1 MKALVVPKEQAEA
14 VRLRLLEQGCL
25 DTKRKLSN
33 KGTHLEIPI
42 TGAVPPEFG
51 SYPVVWPDD
60 AKYYEPELT
69 LRDLMREHLDDDK
82 LALLPGGWQMIGDI
96 VVISL
101 HRDLYPERKQVG
113 DAMFK
118 LYPNC
123 KSVYL
128 DEGIS
133 GKLRRPRR
141 ELVVARD
148 GVNDP
153 AITVHNENGC
163 RFRLDVTKVMFSKGN
178 LQERMRM
185 GRPGEGVGVDVG
197 EVEGEVESGVEGE
210 VEVVGEVV
218 VDMFAG
224 IGYFTIPLAV
234 HSHPDKIIAIEINP
248 ESHHYLVEN
257 IRLNCVEGIV
267 DPILGDCAEMT
278 PVLSADRVI
287 MGYVGN
293 TSHYLEYG
301 IKALRSGGIL
311 HYHDTVPVHLVPSR
325 PTGQIRDEACKQG
338 RQAEILDWHRIKKYS
353 PGVWHVVVDA
363 RIT

>member
-25 DTKRKLSN
+25 DTKRKLS
-33 KGTHLEIPI
+33 KSGKHLEIPI
-42 TGAVPPEFG
+42 TGAIPLEFG

-69 LRDLMREHLDDDK
+69 LRDLTREHLDDDK

-101 HRDLYPERKQVG
+101 HRDLYPEKELVG

-141 ELVVARD
+141 KLVVVRD
-148 GVNDP
+148 GVDDP

-185 GRPGEGVGVDVG
+185 GRLGEGVGVDVG
-197 EVEGEVESGVEGE
+197 EVDGEVEGE
-210 VEVVGEVV
+210 VEGKVV

-224 IGYFTIPLAV
+224 IGYFTIPIAV

-248 ESHHYLVEN
+248 ESYNYLVEN
-257 IRLNCVEGIV
+257 IRLNGVERIV
-267 DPILGDCAEMT
+267 EPVLGDCAEMT

-293 TSHYLEYG
+293 TSHYLKYG

-325 PTGQIRDEACKQG
+325 STGQIRDEACKQG
-338 RQAEILDWHRIKKYS
+338 RRAEILNWHRIKKYS
-353 PGVWHVVVDA
+353 PGIWHVVVDA
-363 RIT
+363 RIK

>member
-1 MKALVVPKEQAEA
+1 MVQKEQAETL
-14 VRLRLLEQGCL
+14 RLRLLELGCL
-25 DTKRKLSN
+25 DTKRKLSK
-33 KGTHLEIPI
+33 KGEYLEIPI
-42 TGAVPPEFG
+42 TGAIPPEFG
-51 SYPVVWPDD
+51 SYRVVWPDD

-69 LRDLMREHLDDDK
+69 LKDLMREHLDDDK

-101 HRDLYPERKQVG
+101 HSDLYPERKQVG
-113 DAMFK
+113 DAMLK
-118 LYPNC
+118 LHPYC

-128 DEGIS
+128 DRGIS
-133 GKLRRPRR
+133 GKLRRPKR
-141 ELVVARD
+141 ELVVVRD
-148 GVNDP
+148 GMNDP
-153 AITVHNENGC
+153 AVTVHNENGC
-163 RFRLDVTKVMFSKGN
+163 RFRLDVTEVMFSKGN

-185 GRPGEGVGVDVG
+185 SRLGK
-197 EVEGEVESGVEGE
+197 
-210 VEVVGEVV
+210 GEVV

-224 IGYFTIPLAV
+224 IGYFTIPIAF
-234 HSHPDKIIAIEINP
+234 HSHPDKIVAIEINP
-248 ESHHYLVEN
+248 ESYHYLVEN
-257 IRLNCVEGIV
+257 IRLNGVDGIV
-267 DPILGDCAEMT
+267 EPVLGDCAEMT

-293 TSHYLEYG
+293 TCHYLEYG

-338 RQAEILDWHRIKKYS
+338 RLAEILDWHRIKKYS

-363 RIT
+363 RIE

>member
-1 MKALVVPKEQAEA
+1 MKALVVQKEQAETL
-14 VRLRLLEQGCL
+14 RLRLLELGCL

-33 KGTHLEIPI
+33 KGDHLEIPI
-42 TGAVPPEFG
+42 TGAIPLEFG
-51 SYPVVWPDD
+51 SYRVVWPDD

-69 LRDLMREHLDDDK
+69 LKGLMREHLDDDK

-101 HRDLYPERKQVG
+101 HSDLYPERKQVG
-113 DAMFK
+113 DAMLK
-118 LYPNC
+118 LYPYC

-133 GKLRRPRR
+133 GKLRRPKR
-141 ELVVARD
+141 ELVVVRD
-148 GVNDP
+148 GMDDP
-153 AITVHNENGC
+153 AVTVHNENGC
-163 RFRLDVTKVMFSKGN
+163 QFRLDVTKVMFSKGN

-185 GRPGEGVGVDVG
+185 GRLGK
-197 EVEGEVESGVEGE
+197 
-210 VEVVGEVV
+210 GEVV

-224 IGYFTIPLAV
+224 IGYFTIPIAF
-234 HSHPDKIIAIEINP
+234 HSHPDRIIGIEINP
-248 ESHHYLVEN
+248 ESYHYLVEN
-257 IRLNCVEGIV
+257 IRLNGVEAIV
-267 DPILGDCAEMT
+267 EPVLGDCAEMT

-293 TSHYLEYG
+293 TCHYLKYG
-301 IKALRSGGIL
+301 IKALKSGGIL

-338 RQAEILDWHRIKKYS
+338 RRAEILDWHRIKKYS

-363 RIT
+363 RIE

>member
-1 MKALVVPKEQAEA
+1 MKALVVQKEQAETL
-14 VRLRLLEQGCL
+14 RLRLLELGCL

-33 KGTHLEIPI
+33 KGEHLEIPI
-42 TGAVPPEFG
+42 TGALPPEFG
-51 SYPVVWPDD
+51 SYRVVWPDD

-69 LRDLMREHLDDDK
+69 LKDLMGGHLDDDK

-101 HRDLYPERKQVG
+101 HSDLYPERKQVG
-113 DAMFK
+113 DAMLK
-118 LYPNC
+118 LYPYC

-128 DEGIS
+128 DRGIS
-133 GKLRRPRR
+133 GKLRRPKR

-148 GVNDP
+148 GVDNP
-153 AITVHNENGC
+153 AVTVHNENRC
-163 RFRLDVTKVMFSKGN
+163 QFRLDVTKVMFSKGN
-178 LQERMRM
+178 LRERMRM
-185 GRPGEGVGVDVG
+185 GRLGE
-197 EVEGEVESGVEGE
+197 
-210 VEVVGEVV
+210 GEVV

-224 IGYFTIPLAV
+224 IGYFTIPIAV
-234 HSHPDKIIAIEINP
+234 HSHPDKIVAIEINP
-248 ESHHYLVEN
+248 ESYQYLVEN
-257 IRLNCVEGIV
+257 IRLNGVDGIV
-267 DPILGDCAEMT
+267 EPVLGDCAEMT

-293 TSHYLEYG
+293 TCHYLKYG
-301 IKALRSGGIL
+301 IKALKSGGIL

-338 RQAEILDWHRIKKYS
+338 RRAEILDWHRIKKYS

>member
-1 MKALVVPKEQAEA
+1 MKALVVQKEQAETL
-14 VRLRLLEQGCL
+14 RLRLLELGCL

-33 KGTHLEIPI
+33 KGEYLEIPI
-42 TGAVPPEFG
+42 TGAIPLEFG
-51 SYPVVWPDD
+51 SYRVVWPDD

-69 LRDLMREHLDDDK
+69 LKDLMREHLDDDK

-101 HRDLYPERKQVG
+101 HSDLYPERKQVG
-113 DAMFK
+113 DAMLK
-118 LYPNC
+118 LHPYC

-128 DEGIS
+128 DRGIS
-133 GKLRRPRR
+133 GKLRRPKR
-141 ELVVARD
+141 ELVVVRD
-148 GVNDP
+148 GVDDP
-153 AITVHNENGC
+153 AVTIHNENWC
-163 RFRLDVTKVMFSKGN
+163 QFRLDVTKVMFSKGN

-185 GRPGEGVGVDVG
+185 SRLGK
-197 EVEGEVESGVEGE
+197 
-210 VEVVGEVV
+210 GEVV

-224 IGYFTIPLAV
+224 IGYFTIPIAV
-234 HSHPDKIIAIEINP
+234 HSHPDKIIGIEINP
-248 ESHHYLVEN
+248 ESYHYLVEN
-257 IRLNCVEGIV
+257 IRLNGVDGIV
-267 DPILGDCAEMT
+267 EPVLGDCAEMT

-293 TSHYLEYG
+293 TCHYLEYG
-301 IKALRSGGIL
+301 IKALKSGGIL

-338 RQAEILDWHRIKKYS
+338 RLAEILDWHRIKKYS

-363 RIT
+363 RIE

>member
-1 MKALVVPKEQAEA
+1 MKALVVQKEQAETL
-14 VRLRLLEQGCL
+14 RLRLLELGCL

-33 KGTHLEIPI
+33 KGEYLEIPI
-42 TGAVPPEFG
+42 TGAIPPEFG
-51 SYPVVWPDD
+51 SYRVVWPDD

-101 HRDLYPERKQVG
+101 HSDLYPERKQVG
-113 DAMFK
+113 DAMLK
-118 LYPNC
+118 LYPYC

-128 DEGIS
+128 DRGIS
-133 GKLRRPRR
+133 GKLRRPKR
-141 ELVVARD
+141 ELVVVRD
-148 GVNDP
+148 GMNDP
-153 AITVHNENGC
+153 AVTVHNENGC

-178 LQERMRM
+178 LRERMRM
-185 GRPGEGVGVDVG
+185 SRLGK
-197 EVEGEVESGVEGE
+197 
-210 VEVVGEVV
+210 GEVV

-224 IGYFTIPLAV
+224 IGYFTIPIAV
-234 HSHPDKIIAIEINP
+234 HSHPDRIIGIEINP
-248 ESHHYLVEN
+248 ESYHYLVEN
-257 IRLNCVEGIV
+257 IRLNSVDGIV
-267 DPILGDCAEMT
+267 EPVLGDCAEMT

-293 TSHYLEYG
+293 TCHYLKYG
-301 IKALRSGGIL
+301 IKALKSGGIL

-338 RQAEILDWHRIKKYS
+338 RRAEILDWHRIKKYS

-363 RIT
+363 RIE

>member
-1 MKALVVPKEQAEA
+1 MKALVVQKEQAETL
-14 VRLRLLEQGCL
+14 RLRLLELGCL
-25 DTKRKLSN
+25 DTKRKLSK
-33 KGTHLEIPI
+33 KGDHLEIPI
-42 TGAVPPEFG
+42 TGAIPPEFG
-51 SYPVVWPDD
+51 SYRVVWPDD

-69 LRDLMREHLDDDK
+69 LRDLIREHLDDDK

-101 HRDLYPERKQVG
+101 HSDLYPERKQVG
-113 DAMFK
+113 DAMLK
-118 LYPNC
+118 LQSHC

-128 DEGIS
+128 DRGIS
-133 GKLRRPRR
+133 GKLRRPKR
-141 ELVVARD
+141 ELVVVRD

-153 AITVHNENGC
+153 AVTIHNENGC

-185 GRPGEGVGVDVG
+185 SRLGK
-197 EVEGEVESGVEGE
+197 
-210 VEVVGEVV
+210 GEVV

-224 IGYFTIPLAV
+224 IGYFTIPIAV
-234 HSHPDKIIAIEINP
+234 HSHPDKIIGIEINP
-248 ESHHYLVEN
+248 ESYHYLVEN
-257 IRLNCVEGIV
+257 IRLNGVDGIV
-267 DPILGDCAEMT
+267 EPVLGDCAEMT

-293 TSHYLEYG
+293 TCHYLKYG
-301 IKALRSGGIL
+301 IKALKSGGIL

-338 RQAEILDWHRIKKYS
+338 RLAEILDWHRIKKYS

-363 RIT
+363 RIE

>member
-1 MKALVVPKEQAEA
+1 MKALVVQKEQAETL
-14 VRLRLLEQGCL
+14 RLRLLELGCL

-33 KGTHLEIPI
+33 KGEYLEIPI
-42 TGAVPPEFG
+42 TGAIPPEFR
-51 SYPVVWPDD
+51 SYRVVWPDD

-69 LRDLMREHLDDDK
+69 LRDLMGEHLDDDK

-101 HRDLYPERKQVG
+101 HSDLYPERKQVG
-113 DAMFK
+113 DAMLK
-118 LYPNC
+118 LHPHC

-128 DEGIS
+128 DRGIS
-133 GKLRRPRR
+133 GKLRRPKR

-148 GVNDP
+148 GVDDP
-153 AITVHNENGC
+153 AVTVHNENGC
-163 RFRLDVTKVMFSKGN
+163 QFGLDVTKVMFSKGN

-185 GRPGEGVGVDVG
+185 GRLGK
-197 EVEGEVESGVEGE
+197 
-210 VEVVGEVV
+210 GEVV

-224 IGYFTIPLAV
+224 IGYFTIPIAV
-234 HSHPDKIIAIEINP
+234 HSHPDRIIGIEINP
-248 ESHHYLVEN
+248 ESYHYLVEN
-257 IRLNCVEGIV
+257 IRLNGVEAIV
-267 DPILGDCAEMT
+267 EPVLGDCAEMT
-278 PVLSADRVI
+278 PILSADRVI

-293 TSHYLEYG
+293 TCHYLKYG
-301 IKALRSGGIL
+301 IKALKSGGIL

-338 RQAEILDWHRIKKYS
+338 RLAEILDWHKIKKYS

-363 RIT
+363 RIE

>member
-1 MKALVVPKEQAEA
+1 MKALVVPKEQAET
-14 VRLRLLEQGCL
+14 VRLRLLELGCL
-25 DTKRKLSN
+25 DTKRKLSK
-33 KGTHLEIPI
+33 KGEHLEIPF

-51 SYPVVWPDD
+51 SYQVVWPDD
-60 AKYYEPELT
+60 AKYYEPEPT
-69 LRDLMREHLDDDK
+69 LRDLVREYLDHDK

-101 HRDLYPERKQVG
+101 HSDLYPEKELVG
-113 DAMFK
+113 DAMLK
-118 LYPNC
+118 LYPYC

-128 DEGIS
+128 DGGIS

-141 ELVVARD
+141 ELVVVRD
-148 GVNDP
+148 GVDDP
-153 AITVHNENGC
+153 AVTVHNENGC

-178 LQERMRM
+178 LREKMRM
-185 GRPGEGVGVDVG
+185 SRLGEGGA
-197 EVEGEVESGVEGE
+197 EGA
-210 VEVVGEVV
+210 GEVV

-224 IGYFTIPLAV
+224 IGYFTIPMAV
-234 HSHPDKIIAIEINP
+234 HSHPDKIVAIEINP
-248 ESHHYLVEN
+248 GSYHYLVEN
-257 IRLNCVEGIV
+257 IRLNGVEGIV
-267 DPILGDCAEMT
+267 EPVLGDCAEMT
-278 PVLSADRVI
+278 PGSSADRVI

-293 TSHYLEYG
+293 TCHYLKYG

-338 RQAEILDWHRIKKYS
+338 RRAEILGWHRIKKYS

-363 RIT
+363 RIE

>member
-1 MKALVVPKEQAEA
+1 MKALVVQKEQAETL
-14 VRLRLLEQGCL
+14 RLRLLELGCL

-33 KGTHLEIPI
+33 KGDHLEIPI
-42 TGAVPPEFG
+42 TGAIPPEFG
-51 SYPVVWPDD
+51 SYRVVWPDD
-60 AKYYEPELT
+60 AKYYEPEPT
-69 LRDLMREHLDDDK
+69 LKDLMREHLDDDK

-101 HRDLYPERKQVG
+101 HSDLYPERKQVG
-113 DAMFK
+113 DAMLK
-118 LYPNC
+118 LYPHC

-133 GKLRRPRR
+133 GKLRRPKR
-141 ELVVARD
+141 ELVVVRD
-148 GVNDP
+148 GVDDP
-153 AITVHNENGC
+153 AVTVHNENGC

-185 GRPGEGVGVDVG
+185 GRLGK
-197 EVEGEVESGVEGE
+197 
-210 VEVVGEVV
+210 GEVV

-224 IGYFTIPLAV
+224 IGYFTIPIAV
-234 HSHPDKIIAIEINP
+234 HSHPDRIVAIEINP
-248 ESHHYLVEN
+248 ESYHYLVEN
-257 IRLNCVEGIV
+257 IRLNGVDGIV
-267 DPILGDCAEMT
+267 EPVLGDCAEMT

-293 TSHYLEYG
+293 TCHYLKYG
-301 IKALRSGGIL
+301 IKALKSGGIL

-338 RQAEILDWHRIKKYS
+338 RLAEILDWHRIKKYS

-363 RIT
+363 RIE

>member
-25 DTKRKLSN
+25 DTKRKLS
-33 KGTHLEIPI
+33 KRGKHLEIPI
-42 TGAVPPEFG
+42 TGAVPSEFK

-60 AKYYEPELT
+60 AKYYEPEPT
-69 LRDLMREHLDDDK
+69 LRDLMKEHLDNDK

-101 HRDLYPERKQVG
+101 HSDLYPERKQVG

-141 ELVVARD
+141 ELVAVRD

-178 LQERMRM
+178 LQEKMRM
-185 GRPGEGVGVDVG
+185 SRLGR
-197 EVEGEVESGVEGE
+197 
-210 VEVVGEVV
+210 GEVV

-224 IGYFTIPLAV
+224 IGYFTILIAV
-234 HSHPDKIIAIEINP
+234 HSRPDKIIAIEINP
-248 ESHHYLVEN
+248 ESYHYLVEN
-257 IRLNCVEGIV
+257 IRLNGVEGIV

-293 TSHYLEYG
+293 TCHYLKYG
-301 IKALRSGGIL
+301 VKALRSQGIL

-338 RQAEILDWHRIKKYS
+338 RRAEILDWHRIKKYS

>member
-1 MKALVVPKEQAEA
+1 MKALVVQKEQAETL
-14 VRLRLLEQGCL
+14 RLRLLELGCL

-33 KGTHLEIPI
+33 KGDHLEIPI
-42 TGAVPPEFG
+42 TGAIPPEFG
-51 SYPVVWPDD
+51 SYRVVWPDD
-60 AKYYEPELT
+60 TKYYEPELT
-69 LRDLMREHLDDDK
+69 LKDLMREHLDDDK

-101 HRDLYPERKQVG
+101 HSDLYPERKQVG
-113 DAMFK
+113 DAMLK
-118 LYPNC
+118 LYPHC

-141 ELVVARD
+141 ELVVVRD
-148 GVNDP
+148 GMNDP
-153 AITVHNENGC
+153 AVTVHNENGC

-185 GRPGEGVGVDVG
+185 GRLGK
-197 EVEGEVESGVEGE
+197 
-210 VEVVGEVV
+210 GEVV

-224 IGYFTIPLAV
+224 IGYFTIPIAV
-234 HSHPDKIIAIEINP
+234 HSHPDRIVAIEINP
-248 ESHHYLVEN
+248 ESYHYLVEN
-257 IRLNCVEGIV
+257 IRLNGVEGIV
-267 DPILGDCAEMT
+267 EPVLGDCAEMT

-293 TSHYLEYG
+293 TSHYLKYG
-301 IKALRSGGIL
+301 IKALKSGGIL

-338 RQAEILDWHRIKKYS
+338 RLAEILDWHRIKKYS

-363 RIT
+363 RIE

>member
-25 DTKRKLSN
+25 DTKRKLS
-33 KGTHLEIPI
+33 KRGKHLEIPI
-42 TGAVPPEFG
+42 TGAVPSEFK

-60 AKYYEPELT
+60 AKYYEPEPT
-69 LRDLMREHLDDDK
+69 LRDLMREHLDNDK

-101 HRDLYPERKQVG
+101 HSDLYPERKQVG

-141 ELVVARD
+141 ELVAVRD

-178 LQERMRM
+178 LQEKMRM
-185 GRPGEGVGVDVG
+185 SRLGK
-197 EVEGEVESGVEGE
+197 
-210 VEVVGEVV
+210 GEVV

-224 IGYFTIPLAV
+224 IGYFTILIAV
-234 HSHPDKIIAIEINP
+234 HSRPDKIIAIEINP
-248 ESHHYLVEN
+248 ESYHYLVEN
-257 IRLNCVEGIV
+257 IRLNGVEGIV

-293 TSHYLEYG
+293 TCHYLKYG
-301 IKALRSGGIL
+301 IKALKSGGIL

-338 RQAEILDWHRIKKYS
+338 RRAEILDWHRIKKYS

>member
-1 MKALVVPKEQAEA
+1 MKALVVQKEQAETL
-14 VRLRLLEQGCL
+14 RLRLLELGCL

-33 KGTHLEIPI
+33 KGEHLEIPI
-42 TGAVPPEFG
+42 TGALPLEFG
-51 SYPVVWPDD
+51 SYRVVWPDD

-69 LRDLMREHLDDDK
+69 LKDLMREHLDDDK

-101 HRDLYPERKQVG
+101 HSDLYPERKQVG
-113 DAMFK
+113 DAMLK
-118 LYPNC
+118 LHPHC

-133 GKLRRPRR
+133 GKLRRPKR
-141 ELVVARD
+141 ELVVVRD
-148 GVNDP
+148 GVDDP
-153 AITVHNENGC
+153 AVTVHNENGC
-163 RFRLDVTKVMFSKGN
+163 QFRLDVTKVMFSKGN

-185 GRPGEGVGVDVG
+185 GRLGK
-197 EVEGEVESGVEGE
+197 
-210 VEVVGEVV
+210 GEVV

-224 IGYFTIPLAV
+224 IGYFTIPIAV
-234 HSHPDKIIAIEINP
+234 HSHPDRIIGIEINP
-248 ESHHYLVEN
+248 ESYHYLVEN
-257 IRLNCVEGIV
+257 IRLNGVEAIV
-267 DPILGDCAEMT
+267 EPVLGDCAEMT
-278 PVLSADRVI
+278 PILSADRVI

-293 TSHYLEYG
+293 TCHYLKYG
-301 IKALRSGGIL
+301 IKALKSGGIL

-338 RQAEILDWHRIKKYS
+338 RLAEILDWHRIKKYS

-363 RIT
+363 RIE

>member
-14 VRLRLLEQGCL
+14 VRLRLLELGCL

-33 KGTHLEIPI
+33 KGEHLEIPI

-51 SYPVVWPDD
+51 SYRVVWPGD
-60 AKYYEPELT
+60 AKYYEPEPT
-69 LRDLMREHLDDDK
+69 LGDLMGEHLDDDK
-82 LALLPGGWQMIGDI
+82 LALLPGGWQIIGDI

-101 HRDLYPERKQVG
+101 HSDLYPERKQVG
-113 DAMFK
+113 DAMLK
-118 LYPNC
+118 LYPYC

-128 DEGIS
+128 DGGIS

-141 ELVVARD
+141 ELVVVRD
-148 GVNDP
+148 GVDDP

-178 LQERMRM
+178 LREKIRMSQL
-185 GRPGEGVGVDVG
+185 GE
-197 EVEGEVESGVEGE
+197 
-210 VEVVGEVV
+210 GEVV

-224 IGYFTIPLAV
+224 IGYFTIPIAV
-234 HSHPDKIIAIEINP
+234 HSHPDRIVAIEINP
-248 ESHHYLVEN
+248 ESYDYLVEN
-257 IRLNCVEGIV
+257 IRLNGVEGIV
-267 DPILGDCAEMT
+267 EPVLGDCAEMT

-293 TSHYLEYG
+293 TRHYLEYG
-301 IKALRSGGIL
+301 IKALKSGGIL

-325 PTGQIRDEACKQG
+325 PTGQIRDEACKQC
-338 RQAEILDWHRIKKYS
+338 RRAEILDWHRIKKYS

-363 RIT
+363 RIE

>member
-1 MKALVVPKEQAEA
+1 MKALVVQKEQAETL
-14 VRLRLLEQGCL
+14 RLRLLELGCL

-33 KGTHLEIPI
+33 KGDHLEIPI
-42 TGAVPPEFG
+42 TGAIPPEFG
-51 SYPVVWPDD
+51 SYRVVWPDD
-60 AKYYEPELT
+60 TKYYEPEPT
-69 LRDLMREHLDDDK
+69 LRDLMKEHLDDDK

-101 HRDLYPERKQVG
+101 HSDLYPERKQVG
-113 DAMFK
+113 DAMLK
-118 LYPNC
+118 LYPHC

-141 ELVVARD
+141 ELVVVRD
-148 GVNDP
+148 GVDDP
-153 AITVHNENGC
+153 AVTVHNENEC

-185 GRPGEGVGVDVG
+185 GRLGK
-197 EVEGEVESGVEGE
+197 
-210 VEVVGEVV
+210 GEVV

-224 IGYFTIPLAV
+224 IGYFTIPIAV
-234 HSHPDKIIAIEINP
+234 HSHPDRIVAIEINP
-248 ESHHYLVEN
+248 ESYNYLVEN

-267 DPILGDCAEMT
+267 EPVLGDCAEMT

-293 TSHYLEYG
+293 TSHYLKYG
-301 IKALRSGGIL
+301 IKALKSGGIL

-338 RQAEILDWHRIKKYS
+338 RLAEILDWHRIKKYS

-363 RIT
+363 RIE

>member
-1 MKALVVPKEQAEA
+1 MNEMKALVVPKEQAEA

-25 DTKRKLSN
+25 DTKRKLS
-33 KGTHLEIPI
+33 KRGKHLEIPI
-42 TGAVPPEFG
+42 TGAVPSEFK

-60 AKYYEPELT
+60 AKYYEPEPT
-69 LRDLMREHLDDDK
+69 LRDLMKEHLDNDK

-101 HRDLYPERKQVG
+101 HSDLYPERKQVG

-141 ELVVARD
+141 ELVAVRD

-178 LQERMRM
+178 LQEKMRM
-185 GRPGEGVGVDVG
+185 SRLGK
-197 EVEGEVESGVEGE
+197 
-210 VEVVGEVV
+210 GEVV

-224 IGYFTIPLAV
+224 IGYFTIPIAV
-234 HSHPDKIIAIEINP
+234 HSRPDKIIAIEINP
-248 ESHHYLVEN
+248 ESYHYLVEN
-257 IRLNCVEGIV
+257 IRLNGVEGIV

-293 TSHYLEYG
+293 TSHYLKYG
-301 IKALRSGGIL
+301 IKALKSGGIL

-338 RQAEILDWHRIKKYS
+338 RRAEILDWHRIKKYS

>member
-25 DTKRKLSN
+25 DTKRKLS
-33 KGTHLEIPI
+33 KRGKHLEIPI
-42 TGAVPPEFG
+42 TRAVPPEFK
-51 SYPVVWPDD
+51 SYPIVCPDD
-60 AKYYEPELT
+60 AKYYEPEPT
-69 LRDLMREHLDDDK
+69 LRDLMREHLDSDK

-101 HRDLYPERKQVG
+101 HSDLYPERKQVG

-133 GKLRRPRR
+133 GKLRRPIR
-141 ELVVARD
+141 ELVAVRD
-148 GVNDP
+148 RVDDP
-153 AITVHNENGC
+153 AVTVHNENGC

-178 LQERMRM
+178 LRERMRM
-185 GRPGEGVGVDVG
+185 GRMGEGEGVGKVK
-197 EVEGEVESGVEGE
+197 
-210 VEVVGEVV
+210 GEVV

-224 IGYFTIPLAV
+224 IGYFTIPIAV
-234 HSHPDKIIAIEINP
+234 HSHPDKIVAIEINP
-248 ESHHYLVEN
+248 ESYHYLVEN
-257 IRLNCVEGIV
+257 IRLNGVEGIV
-267 DPILGDCAEMT
+267 EPVLGDCAEMT

-293 TSHYLEYG
+293 TCHYLKYG
-301 IKALRSGGIL
+301 IKALRSRGIL
-311 HYHDTVPVHLVPSR
+311 HYHDTVPVHLIPSR
-325 PTGQIRDEACKQG
+325 PTGQIRDEAFKQG
-338 RQAEILDWHRIKKYS
+338 RRAEILDWHRIKKYS